1 MEGKVFTMAK
11 EYKLTMERLKELEN
25 ELTYLKTDRDK
36 EVTEMIKVARGYGDL
51 SENSEYDDAK
61 NEQAKLY
68 ARIAE
73 VEEILANAVIIGD
86 DVGTDHIGLGC
97 SFTVRDL
104 ELDEEETYELV
115 GSQEANPAKG
125 RVSDDAPFGRS
136 MVGKKVGEIVKVEAP
151 IGVIEYE
158 VIRIT
163 R

>member
-1 MEGKVFTMAK
+1 MFIMAK

-104 ELDEEETYELV
+104 EFDEEETYELV

-125 RVSDDAPFGRS
+125 RVSDDAPFGRA
-136 MVGKKVGEIVKVEAP
+136 MVGKKVGDIVKVEAP
-151 IGVIEYE
+151 IGVIQYE

>member
-1 MEGKVFTMAK
+1 MAK
-11 EYKLTMERLKELEN
+11 EYKLTMERLKELES

-104 ELDEEETYELV
+104 EFNEEETYELV
-115 GSQEANPAKG
+115 GSQEANPNKG
-125 RVSDDAPFGRS
+125 RVSDDAPFGRA
-136 MVGKKVGEIVKVEAP
+136 MVGKKVGDIVKVDAP

>member
-1 MEGKVFTMAK
+1 MAK
-11 EYKLTMERLKELEN
+11 EYKLTPERYQELQD

-73 VEEILANAVIIGD
+73 VEEILANAVVINAED
-86 DVGTDHIGLGC
+86 AGTDHIGLGC
-97 SFTVRDL
+97 TFTVKDL
-104 ELDEEETYELV
+104 ETDEELTYELV
-115 GSQEANPAKG
+115 GSQEADPMNG
-125 RVSDDAPFGRS
+125 RVSDDAPFGRAL
-136 MVGKKVGEIVKVEAP
+136 VGAKVGEVVKVEAP
-151 IGVIEYE
+151 VGEIAYE
-158 VIRIT
+158 VVKIT

>member
-1 MEGKVFTMAK
+1 MAK
-11 EYKLTMERLKELEN
+11 EYKLTPERYEELQK

-73 VEEILANAVIIGD
+73 VEDILSNAVVINAGAAD
-86 DVGTDHIGLGC
+86 ADLIGLGC
-97 SFTVRDL
+97 TFTVLDIDDNE
-104 ELDEEETYELV
+104 ELTFELV
-115 GSQEANPAKG
+115 GSQEADPLNG
-125 RVSDDAPFGRS
+125 RVSDDAPFGIAL
-136 MVGKKVGEIVKVEAP
+136 VGTKVGDIVEVEAP
-151 IGVIEYE
+151 VGSIKYKVLK
-158 VIRIT
+158 IT

>member
-1 MEGKVFTMAK
+1 MAK
-11 EYKLTMERLKELEN
+11 EYKLTPERYEELQK

-73 VEEILANAVIIGD
+73 VEDILSNAVVINAGAAD
-86 DVGTDHIGLGC
+86 ADHIGLGC
-97 SFTVRDL
+97 TFTVLDIDDNE
-104 ELDEEETYELV
+104 ELTFELV
-115 GSQEANPAKG
+115 GSQEADPLNG
-125 RVSDDAPFGRS
+125 RVSDDAPFGIAL
-136 MVGKKVGEIVKVEAP
+136 VGTRVGDIVEVEAP
-151 IGVIEYE
+151 VGSISYKVLK
-158 VIRIT
+158 IT

>member
-1 MEGKVFTMAK
+1 MAK
-11 EYKLTMERLKELEN
+11 EYKLTPERYEELQK

-73 VEEILANAVIIGD
+73 VEDILSNAVVINAGAAD
-86 DVGTDHIGLGC
+86 ADHIGLGC
-97 SFTVRDL
+97 TFTVLDIDDNE
-104 ELDEEETYELV
+104 ELTFELV
-115 GSQEANPAKG
+115 GSQEADPLNG
-125 RVSDDAPFGRS
+125 RVSDDAPFGIAL
-136 MVGKKVGEIVKVEAP
+136 VGTKVGDIVEVEAP
-151 IGVIEYE
+151 VGSIKYKVLK
-158 VIRIT
+158 IT

>member
-1 MEGKVFTMAK
+1 MAK
-11 EYKLTMERLKELEN
+11 EYKLTPERYE

-73 VEEILANAVIIGD
+73 VEDILSNAVVINAGAAD
-86 DVGTDHIGLGC
+86 ADHIGLGC
-97 SFTVRDL
+97 TFTVLDIDDNE
-104 ELDEEETYELV
+104 ELTFELV
-115 GSQEANPAKG
+115 GSQEADPLNG
-125 RVSDDAPFGRS
+125 RVSDDAPFGIAL
-136 MVGKKVGEIVKVEAP
+136 VGTKVGDIVEVEAP
-151 IGVIEYE
+151 VGSISYKVLK
-158 VIRIT
+158 IT